1 MLPADI
7 PEPNDLIDLIDH
19 RDPASV
25 SIAVESSPVPADH
38 ERIKIAVRNAIDD
51 AHRELAGADLPRD
64 QVEAVDARLR
74 ALLDDDEFWRH
85 QSRSLIVFASTE
97 RFETFRLAN
106 RVVPHVAVGD
116 RFDTGALLRA
126 VAFDDRAYIVLI
138 DEGRPRLYEF
148 GTDHR
153 PVELALDLPDDHAL
167 ALEKTT
173 TGGRFDRQRADGRT
187 GDQPERERY
196 ARIAQDAVV
205 ARIPRGAPLILAA
218 SDDLEP
224 AYRAVNTHTALLDKT
239 IPVHPN
245 ALNAARLGEEVRVIL
260 DERHADVLGQWRER
274 FGTLRSEGLAT
285 SRLTEAATAATEA
298 AVDTLHFDMDDTAEG
313 TIDEFGRITHA
324 PEPGPDTYALVD
336 EIAARVLRSGG
347 SVRAVRRSDLPD
359 GAPVAAT
366 LRFRLSEG

>member
-1 MLPADI
+1 MPATPVRSRTEHGYRGDMLPADI

-138 DEGRPRLYEF
+138 DEGRTRLYEF

-153 PVELALDLPDDHAL
+153 PVELALIVDAHQVD
-167 ALEKTT
+167 
-173 TGGRFDRQRADGRT
+173 
-187 GDQPERERY
+187 
-196 ARIAQDAVV
+196 AR
-205 ARIPRGAPLILAA
+205 RR
-218 SDDLEP
+218 
-224 AYRAVNTHTALLDKT
+224 
-239 IPVHPN
+239 
-245 ALNAARLGEEVRVIL
+245 
-260 DERHADVLGQWRER
+260 DVL
-274 FGTLRSEGLAT
+274 A
-285 SRLTEAATAATEA
+285 
-298 AVDTLHFDMDDTAEG
+298 H
-313 TIDEFGRITHA
+313 
-324 PEPGPDTYALVD
+324 
-336 EIAARVLRSGG
+336 
-347 SVRAVRRSDLPD
+347 VRAGD
-359 GAPVAAT
+359 G
-366 LRFRLSEG
+366 